1 MIEAHREIGVNML
14 KKSIILIVIICAA
27 VTLGSAQSNL
37 EGTRLR
43 LVDDG
48 QTYGAQL
55 IPPTPTAADV
65 LFQLPAVGGQL
76 LVDDG
81 SGKSAW
87 LVGGQAFTSPALIGS
102 TTAFNVQLI
111 AGSSSTV
118 RAEISAT
125 SKSISLPDQTEIRLY
140 EPSASGTNYTAIK
153 AANAQTANVTYFLP
167 ATVGPAGAWLGVAAA
182 PAPTATTATLTWI
195 TPP

>member
-1 MIEAHREIGVNML
+1 MFKQA
-14 KKSIILIVIICAA
+14 IIIVVIICAA
-27 VTLGSAQSNL
+27 AISAVSQNYLS
-37 EGTRLR
+37 GTRLR

-48 QTYGAQL
+48 QTFGGVL
-55 IPPTPTAADV
+55 IPPTPTTADV
-65 LFQLPAVGGQL
+65 LFLLPSVGGQF

-87 LVGGQAFTSPALIGS
+87 LVGGQAVTSTSLIGS
-102 TTAFNVQLI
+102 TTAFNVQLV
-111 AGSSSTV
+111 AGPTSTV
-118 RAEISAT
+118 RAEINAS
-125 SKSISLPDQTEIRLY
+125 SKVVALPDQTELRFY
-140 EPSASGTNYTAIK
+140 EPSASGTNYSAVK
-153 AANAQTANVTYFLP
+153 AADTQSGNITLFLP